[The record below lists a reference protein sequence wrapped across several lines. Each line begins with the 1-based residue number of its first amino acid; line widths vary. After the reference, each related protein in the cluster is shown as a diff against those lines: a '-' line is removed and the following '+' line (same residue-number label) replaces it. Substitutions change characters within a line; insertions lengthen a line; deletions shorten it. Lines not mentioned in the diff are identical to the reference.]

1 MSGATSRSENLQ
13 VIEIKGRA
21 EIGFAHRDGV
31 TRLSHL
37 YQHDPIRI
45 LFPNPALGDSV
56 EATVI
61 TTSGGLVGGD
71 KISLEITAEAN
82 TTALVSA
89 QAAEKIYRSA
99 GAETEIS
106 VTISADEDSWV
117 EWLPQETILFDGS
130 KLRRRTSINA
140 APGSRVL
147 AGEILVLG
155 RVGSGEK
162 ISSGFLRDAWEVY
175 RQGKL
180 VWADALC
187 LDDDIPGI
195 LSHPACFDGATA
207 LATVVYVC
215 DDPAAHLDIA
225 REMISDE
232 DKDVLSSATVVNE
245 VLVLRWL
252 AKDAYSLRQSFAEFW
267 KAFRHH
273 AGGRP
278 AELPRLWYV

>member
-1 MSGATSRSENLQ
+1 MSGVFSRSETPQ
-13 VIEIKGRA
+13 VIEVKGRA
-21 EIGFAHRDGV
+21 EIGFAHRNGV

-37 YQHDPIRI
+37 FQHDPVRI
-45 LFPNPALGDSV
+45 LFPNPAPDDSV
-56 EATVI
+56 EATVV

-71 KISLEITAEAN
+71 NISLEITAGAN
-82 TTALVSA
+82 ATALVSA

-99 GAETEIS
+99 GAEAEIS
-106 VTISADEDSWV
+106 VTITADDDSWV

-130 KLRRRTSINA
+130 KLRRRTTIRA

-155 RVGSGEK
+155 RVGSGEH

-175 RQGKL
+175 RQDKL

-187 LDDDIPGI
+187 LDDDISNI

-207 LATVVYVC
+207 LATAVYVC
-215 DDPAAHLDIA
+215 DDPAAHLETA
-225 REMISDE
+225 REMILGE
-232 DKDVLSSATVVNE
+232 DKDVLSSVTVVNE

-273 AGGRP
+273 AGDRP